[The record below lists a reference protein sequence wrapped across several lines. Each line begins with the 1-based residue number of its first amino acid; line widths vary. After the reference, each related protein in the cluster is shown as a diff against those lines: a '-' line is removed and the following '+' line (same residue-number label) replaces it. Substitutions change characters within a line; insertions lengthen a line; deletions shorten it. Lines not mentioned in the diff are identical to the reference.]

1 MAGLEE
7 FTLKDLA
14 DYNGRGGNRAY
25 VAYKGKV
32 YDVTES
38 SYWTDGDHLGEH
50 LAGGD
55 LTAEMDAAPHGPD
68 HLDNVKLVGALAP

>member
-1 MAGLEE
+1 MAELEE
-7 FTLKDLA
+7 FTLEELA

-25 VAYKGKV
+25 IAYKGNV

-50 LAGGD
+50 QAGAD
-55 LTAEMDAAPHGPD
+55 LTAELALAPHGPD
-68 HLDNVKLVGALAP
+68 HLDHVKLVGTLAP